1 MYISALASILATSAV
16 NTLDGSSTQTP
27 TPVLAARA
35 VSVPAVDHAR
45 SIACRAISTT
55 PAPYQLGISDSGAD
69 FVIELN
75 RLHNNEEEEEE
86 AEGVGEEREDKQ
98 DETVTTVTTAP
109 ITTTQTLPLPPPS
122 FFHRRRRR
130 CWHDAVSR
138 ATSDYDW
145 QEDVASV
152 KTLVSSAR
160 SPSSD
165 YGWDEGPQQHS
176 SSTESLAPSS
186 AGFGGSTSTTTEE
199 RPQTTEARPAA
210 QFSGVGSRGLRI
222 GGTVA
227 AALAVASLVCFWCAL
242 ASL

>member
-1 MYISALASILATSAV
+1 MAVGSRRMRAKKKKPATGRTTSRRPVMPCPGPRPTMTGRRTSHRSRRWLARQ
-16 NTLDGSSTQTP
+16 G
-27 TPVLAARA
+27 RM
-35 VSVPAVDHAR
+35 
-45 SIACRAISTT
+45 
-55 PAPYQLGISDSGAD
+55 
-69 FVIELN
+69 
-75 RLHNNEEEEEE
+75 RLRF
-86 AEGVGEEREDKQ
+86 A
-98 DETVTTVTTAP
+98 
-109 ITTTQTLPLPPPS
+109 
-122 FFHRRRRR
+122 
-130 CWHDAVSR
+130 
-138 ATSDYDW
+138 
-145 QEDVASV
+145 
-152 KTLVSSAR
+152 SSAR
-160 SPSSD
+160 DAESSPSSD